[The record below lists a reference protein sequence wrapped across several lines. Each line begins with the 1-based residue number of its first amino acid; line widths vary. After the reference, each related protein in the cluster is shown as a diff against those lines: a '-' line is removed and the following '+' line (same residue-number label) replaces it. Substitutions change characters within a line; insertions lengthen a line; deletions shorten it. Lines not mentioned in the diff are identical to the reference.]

1 MYRIDDP
8 TAAATLP
15 TPEAALTEG
24 YWTEGNP
31 GSGIPATLERASWF
45 NMIQEEL
52 RNVVLAG
59 GLTPSKTTYTQLRD
73 AINAY
78 IGKGRLLRTSVYI
91 NNAGTLQVS
100 IDGAAFVNASSTFT
114 PLAATNAVELEGC
127 GGGGGGG
134 GALTTGASQSSA
146 GSGGASGAPFK
157 KKITSGFS
165 GVAIQ
170 VGGAGSVSTGNAGTA
185 GGTTS
190 FGSIVSAPG
199 GAGGPVGSAVSNTT
213 SNFIGGTG
221 TAVATGG
228 DINGQ
233 SDSGKPGFISAT
245 PIGGAGGQ
253 SPYGGGAV
261 ISSGTSSG
269 NTSNSYGAGGGGAC
283 LAANNAINAAGGLPL
298 KSGVLIVKEL
308 S

>member
-1 MYRIDDP
+1 MYRIDDA
-8 TAAATLP
+8 TAATSLP
-15 TPEAALTEG
+15 VPEAALTEG
-24 YWTEGNP
+24 FFTEGNAAA
-31 GSGIPATLERASWF
+31 GTPATNVRGSWL

-114 PLAATNAVELEGC
+114 PLTATTAVELEGC

-146 GSGGASGAPFK
+146 GSGGGSGSYFRK
-157 KKITSGFS
+157 KVTSGFP
-165 GVAIQ
+165 GVTVQ
-170 VGGAGSVSTGNAGTA
+170 VGVAGSVSTGNAGTA

-190 FGSIVSAPG
+190 FGGIVSAPG
-199 GAGGPVGSAVSNTT
+199 GFGGPVGSAVANTT
-213 SNFIGGTG
+213 SNFVGGTG
-221 TAVATGG
+221 TVVATGG

-233 SDSGKPGFISAT
+233 SDSGKPGFISTT

-253 SPYGGGAV
+253 SPFGGGAV

-283 LAANNAINAAGGLPL
+283 LAANNATNASGGLPL
-298 KSGVLIVKEL
+298 KSGVLIVREL
-308 S
+308 A